1 MPVTPKYTRRTPEEG
16 ILYNAMRQQW
26 PFIRAAS
33 KAANDG
39 KGLPNFIESAVNAYL
54 ECGML
59 KFGFLYAKCDQCK
72 DCLVV
77 AFSCKQRGLCSS
89 CAGKRMIELGAQLV
103 DSVIPKVK
111 MRQWVISL
119 PHDIRYLLA
128 WNHEFR
134 SAVLAAVMRALDRH
148 YLMQAQQQGGKNPKP
163 AAISVIHRM
172 DQSVRL
178 DVHWHILYA
187 DGAWCETEKGL
198 EFLQGPPLKQEVVQ
212 QVFEDVLKRID
223 RQIAKLPDPI
233 ESPAETQRK
242 CDPALS
248 ALLRNAML
256 GFQSDGKDAGK
267 PQQAEFGKGPLKIR
281 KDGRNC
287 CKANGYSLHANR
299 TIAPQDREGLE
310 KLCRYLCRPAIPAS
324 RLELLENPIGNKTI
338 RIWLKSEWE
347 GGIKSVLVS
356 EKDLVIRALAQI
368 PLPFRRQ
375 LIYHGCFAGNSKAR
389 AKVVLAGDKPKG
401 RRKKKKADDK
411 AEKTEPEENTKML
424 WQIAHLR
431 CFGWDVLKC
440 PCGGNRTLIAAVK
453 KKTEIERFLRFLK
466 LWPNA
471 DERGQVLPISCSKK
485 LAIPVPTRAR
495 ATGRL

>member
-1 MPVTPKYTRRTPEEG
+1 MREKTLAGDFGPINAVRCGTWMAATGSPWPRRGAGPQDACRARFLAPEAQQLLIPWPFRNPQRARDSAARGADSRPPNRIAALQKVQNHQPLALDLHLSARFQHECVAQECSRLRG
-16 ILYNAMRQQW
+16 NLNASGLAMRFH
-26 PFIRAAS
+26 PAGGV
-33 KAANDG
+33 DG
-39 KGLPNFIESAVNAYL
+39 VAPQIIGES
-54 ECGML
+54 
-59 KFGFLYAKCDQCK
+59 
-72 DCLVV
+72 
-77 AFSCKQRGLCSS
+77 
-89 CAGKRMIELGAQLV
+89 
-103 DSVIPKVK
+103 
-111 MRQWVISL
+111 
-119 PHDIRYLLA
+119 
-128 WNHEFR
+128 
-134 SAVLAAVMRALDRH
+134 
-148 YLMQAQQQGGKNPKP
+148 
-163 AAISVIHRM
+163 
-172 DQSVRL
+172 
-178 DVHWHILYA
+178 VHWHILYA

-471 DERGQVLPISCSKK
+471 DDVVSVHGPPEDFDIDEFERQADWDDFYESEELNKAHDENWS
-485 LAIPVPTRAR
+485 A
-495 ATGRL
+495 